1 MRAILMT
8 LRIGKISYANVTP
21 IFTALMRNF
30 TTDSYQIVQGV
41 PSHLNALL
49 ANGDIDLCP
58 SSSIA
63 YAKSPDLYYLL
74 PDLSISSVGPVK
86 SVLLFSRLPLNE
98 LEGCTVGLTTDSDT
112 SVNLL
117 RIVLAR
123 SHGLSNRF
131 ERTSL
136 PLAQALETF
145 PATLLIGDAALR
157 GSMDERV
164 EHVYDLGEEW
174 FRFTGLPFVFAL
186 WIVRREA
193 VEEKYSEVAALLSHL
208 REAKRIAYESYEAIA
223 ATCEEEGWMERE
235 RLVDYW
241 RCISYDLT
249 PFHLQ
254 GVKEFFRHATEMGI
268 LPREPVIR
276 IFPER

>member
-1 MRAILMT
+1 MT
-8 LRIGKISYANVTP
+8 LRIGQIGYANVTP
-21 IFTALMRNF
+21 IFTALTRNF
-30 TTDSYQIVQGV
+30 PTASYKIVRGV
-41 PSHLNALL
+41 PSYLNVLL
-49 ANGDIDLCP
+49 AKGDIDLCP

-63 YAKSPDLYYLL
+63 YAKSPEQYYLL
-74 PDLSISSVGPVK
+74 PDLSISSIGPVK
-86 SVLLFSRLPLNE
+86 SVLLFSRVPLNE

-157 GSMDERV
+157 GSMDERAG
-164 EHVYDLGEEW
+164 HVYDLGEEW

-193 VEEKYSEVAALLSHL
+193 VEGKYGEVAALLSQL
-208 REAKRIAYESYEAIA
+208 REAKRIAYDSYEAIA
-223 ATCEEEGWMERE
+223 ATCEEERWMGRE

-254 GVKEFFRHATEMGI
+254 GVKEFFRHAAEMGI
-268 LPREPVIR
+268 LPREPAIR
-276 IFPER
+276 LFPET